1 MPEPQAVRTNE
12 VVAGLNRW
20 GTAFSAVTERFAR
33 RQRFVEE
40 TNAYVRETG
49 EPDPKA
55 LRRRFARLARVER
68 EIVAAANRLRTEVG
82 GARALVAD
90 LPQGHKLK
98 VEVIAAGDAYRRW
111 TSRLINWKTADVHG
125 ARIWDFGPDGTD
137 RKAADLEATAVDHH
151 RAAYRAA
158 GVELRPAGG

>member
-1 MPEPQAVRTNE
+1 MPEQKAESTNA
-12 VVAGLNRW
+12 VVAGLNRL
-20 GTAFSAVTERFAR
+20 GTAFNAVTERFAR
-33 RQRFVEE
+33 RQRFVKE
-40 TNAYVRETG
+40 TNAYVRKTG

-68 EIVAAANRLRTEVG
+68 EIEAAAKRLRTEAR

-111 TSRLINWKTADVHG
+111 TFRLINWKIADVHG

-137 RKAADLEATAVDHH
+137 RKAADLQATAVAHH

-158 GVELRPAGG
+158 GVG